1 MDYQILTYSCESGQV
16 EDIILHLHGDH
27 VFPPSVA
34 GKRVCVFLQ
43 YIPQVFCNVQL
54 IQLAVVL
61 EAWKPLSTKKLK
73 RDFRIEQGKE
83 IKQH

>member
-1 MDYQILTYSCESGQV
+1 M
-16 EDIILHLHGDH
+16 
-27 VFPPSVA
+27 
-34 GKRVCVFLQ
+34 CVFTV
-43 YIPQVFCNVQL
+43 PQVFCNVQL